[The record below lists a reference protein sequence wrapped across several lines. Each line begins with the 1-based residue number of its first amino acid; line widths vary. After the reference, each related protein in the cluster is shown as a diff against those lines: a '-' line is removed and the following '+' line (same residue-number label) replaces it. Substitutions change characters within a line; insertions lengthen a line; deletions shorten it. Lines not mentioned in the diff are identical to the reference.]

1 MSKNKFSEDSKNS
14 LNLGSLHEEVLKQK
28 QRKKIGKLPIILVC
42 IGIILILT
50 GIFYNNIVDLIK
62 SLTESKDTTKEIK
75 KDQSITYLDCNYSKD
90 DESLGI
96 KKIINI
102 KYEFKNN
109 LLKKTSRIF
118 TMTILD
124 DNYDIG
130 KKNIEVYYEK
140 YNNSLKDINI
150 NGLIIKNEIKN
161 EKFKNTILIDY
172 DTLDINQIPKN
183 DYLTIQNK
191 KDQTYREIKEI
202 EGRALHICKKS

>member
-1 MSKNKFSEDSKNS
+1 MSKNKFSEDSKNA

-28 QRKKIGKLPIILVC
+28 QRKKIGKLPIILIC

-50 GIFYNNIVDLIK
+50 GIFYTNIVDFIK
-62 SLTESKDTTKEIK
+62 SLTENKETTKEIK
-75 KDQSITYLDCNYSKD
+75 KDQSITYLDCNYNKD
-90 DESLGI
+90 DASLGI
-96 KKIINI
+96 KKTINI

-109 LLKKTSRIF
+109 LLKKTSRIL

-130 KKNIEVYYEK
+130 KKNIEIYYEK

-150 NGLIIKNEIKN
+150 NGLIIKNELKN
-161 EKFKNTILIDY
+161 EKFKNTTLIDY

-183 DYLTIQNK
+183 DYLTISNK